1 MAKST
6 GAKRPLLL
14 PTGSPEPA
22 KPYDIRERAFLFSI
36 QILDLCARL
45 PSSPEALVVR
55 QQLARCGTSVGAN
68 LEESDGTISKADR
81 RKSLVI
87 ARKEALETR
96 YWLRIAQHKW
106 PNSAEAQPYLQ
117 EVTEIVRILSRL
129 IHLLS

>member
-1 MAKST
+1 MPKTT
-6 GAKRPLLL
+6 GGKLPLLL
-14 PTGSPEPA
+14 PAEPPESA
-22 KPYDIRERAFLFSI
+22 KPYDIRERAFLFSLRL
-36 QILDLCARL
+36 LDLCAGL

-96 YWLRIAQHKW
+96 YWLRIVQHKW
-106 PNSAEAQPYLQ
+106 PS
-117 EVTEIVRILSRL
+117 
-129 IHLLS
+129 